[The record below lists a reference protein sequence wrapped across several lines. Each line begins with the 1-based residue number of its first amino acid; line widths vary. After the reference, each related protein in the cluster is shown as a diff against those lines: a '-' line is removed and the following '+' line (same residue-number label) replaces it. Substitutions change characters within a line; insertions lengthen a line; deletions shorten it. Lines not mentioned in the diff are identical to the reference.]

1 MATPHRTG
9 FAEGV
14 SGRQGRSGLKDARAA
29 RRDGEA
35 PQFRGK
41 SAVGQDASP
50 VEGSGAFC
58 DGARVA
64 ARTDEEWVNVGARG
78 VHRVAPAWAV
88 LAGVVLASVPVA
100 AQPAAVASG
109 GPLADTV
116 AIVPFANLTGSPA
129 DDWMGQGIA
138 EALVAGLPAGTAVVA
153 QRDAAAAADAPDAPL
168 SAEEAAGVGRVLD
181 VPFVL
186 VGAYQRF
193 GSQLRITARVVSV
206 AAGEVVRSA
215 IVDGHSHDLF
225 DLQDRLVLALTASDM
240 PAGTVGIP
248 REDPAAGASASA
260 AGTSSSEGAMASGR
274 TGLSGRPGPPPTR
287 LPAGRGPGEGRTAP
301 PAAPLA
307 GGPAAAPPAPAAEAG
322 RVAPGGFLAG
332 NAAALASFIDGPPPP
347 VAPEVMNR
355 DEAGRTT
362 VRAIR
367 LAQGI
372 RLDGVLDEAV
382 YETVPAITGFI
393 QQVPDIGA
401 PATERT
407 EAWILFD
414 ETNVYVSARV
424 WDSAPESQ
432 WVANEMRRDTNQLR
446 QNDTFTA
453 FFDTFYDRRN
463 GFNFYTNPLGARAD
477 QQFTNEGNPNS
488 DWNPVWDV
496 RTGRFGGGWTV
507 EMEIPFK
514 TLRYRSEPP
523 HIWGIQLRRAIRRK
537 NEWVYLTRLPIS
549 AGGGSGS
556 AGIFRVSA
564 AGTLVGLE
572 PPPAS
577 RNIEVK
583 PYGIGGISTDLT
595 SDPVVSNERSGNGG
609 IDVKYGITQN
619 LTADFTW
626 NTDFAQVEVD
636 ERQVNLT
643 RFPLFFPEK
652 REFFLEGRGIF
663 GFARGGVTGRFGGP
677 GGGPVGGV
685 FGDVNVPQLFYSRKI
700 GLERGRVVPIVGG
713 ARVTGKMGPF
723 DVGALNIHAGDE
735 VVSASEPT
743 NFTVVRL
750 RRDVL
755 RRSSI
760 GGMFTNRSV
769 SRAAPGQAS
778 QAYGVDGT
786 FAFFENVSLISYFA
800 KTRVPIPEYE
810 GKDTSYQGKF
820 EYAADRY
827 GLQVDHLLVEDNF
840 LPEVGFLR
848 RDNFRRTYVSGRF
861 SPRPEMESVRQFS
874 LEGAVD
880 YILMADVSQMETRQR
895 LVSFQTEFE
904 SSDLLTFSATDNYEL
919 LLQPF
924 TPPGADFTIPVGGYS
939 FADYQVAY
947 AIGQQR
953 RINGQVALRRGDYFG
968 GQLTSLELS
977 QGRIGVLPQMSV
989 EPIVSFNW
997 IDTPFGTFQSNLA
1010 LTRVNY
1016 AFNPRMF
1023 FSGLLQYNS
1032 ADDSFSSNLRLR
1044 WEYSPGSELFVVY
1057 TDDRDITNG
1066 FRPDRGFD
1074 LRNRGFVVKFNRL
1087 FRF

>member
-1 MATPHRTG
+1 MG
-9 FAEGV
+9 
-14 SGRQGRSGLKDARAA
+14 ARAA
-29 RRDGEA
+29 
-35 PQFRGK
+35 
-41 SAVGQDASP
+41 
-50 VEGSGAFC
+50 
-58 DGARVA
+58 
-64 ARTDEEWVNVGARG
+64 
-78 VHRVAPAWAV
+78 HRVAPAWAV
-88 LAGVVLASVPVA
+88 LGVVVLASAPAA
-100 AQPAAVASG
+100 AQPAAVGSG
-109 GPLADTV
+109 GPLGGAV

-138 EALVAGLPAGTAVVA
+138 EALVAGFPAGTAAVV
-153 QRDAAAAADAPDAPL
+153 QQDGAAGEHEPDAPV
-168 SAEEAAGVGRVLD
+168 SAEEAVGVGRALD

-206 AAGEVVRSA
+206 AAGDVVRSA

-225 DLQDRLVLALTASDM
+225 DLQDRVVLALTASDTPSGTAGILQEN
-240 PAGTVGIP
+240 PAGG
-248 REDPAAGASASA
+248 AAAST
-260 AGTSSSEGAMASGR
+260 AGTSASGAAMASGR
-274 TGLSGRPGPPPTR
+274 TGPSGRPGPPLVPP
-287 LPAGRGPGEGRTAP
+287 PAGRRPGGGRA
-301 PAAPLA
+301 AAPAGPLTGGPA
-307 GGPAAAPPAPAAEAG
+307 GPLTGGPAAPVAPAAEAG
-322 RVAPGGFLAG
+322 AVAAGGFLAP

-347 VAPEVMNR
+347 VEPEVMNR

-414 ETNVYVSARV
+414 DINVYVSARV

-432 WVANEMRRDTNQLR
+432 WVANEMRRDTSQLR

-496 RTGRFGGGWTV
+496 RTGRFAGGWTV

-583 PYGIGGISTDLT
+583 PYTIGGIATDLT
-595 SDPVVSNERSGNGG
+595 QSPVVDNERSGDVG

-619 LTADFTW
+619 LTADFTY

-700 GLERGRVVPIVGG
+700 GLERGRVIPIVGG
-713 ARVTGKMGPF
+713 ARVTGKVGPF
-723 DVGALNIHAGDE
+723 DVGALNIHTDDE
-735 VVSASEPT
+735 MGSASEPT

-750 RRDVL
+750 RRDLL
-755 RRSSI
+755 RRSSV
-760 GGMFTNRSV
+760 GAMFTNRSV
-769 SRAAPGQAS
+769 SREAPGAS

-786 FAFFENVSLISYFA
+786 FAFFENVSLITYLA
-800 KTRVPIPEYE
+800 RTRVPSPEYE
-810 GKDTSYQGKF
+810 GKDMSYQGKF
-820 EYAADRY
+820 EYQADRY
-827 GLQVDHLLVEDNF
+827 GMQVDHLVVEDNF

-861 SPRPEMESVRQFS
+861 SPRPRSIESVRQFS

-895 LVSFQTEFE
+895 LMSFQTEFE

-924 TPPGADFTIPVGGYS
+924 TPPGADFTIPVGDYS

-1010 LTRVNY
+1010 VTRVNY

>member
-1 MATPHRTG
+1 M
-9 FAEGV
+9 
-14 SGRQGRSGLKDARAA
+14 RA
-29 RRDGEA
+29 
-35 PQFRGK
+35 K
-41 SAVGQDASP
+41 
-50 VEGSGAFC
+50 
-58 DGARVA
+58 
-64 ARTDEEWVNVGARG
+64 G
-78 VHRVAPAWAV
+78 VHRAWAV
-88 LAGVVLASVPVA
+88 LTWAVLAAVPVL
-100 AQPAAVASG
+100 AQPAAVAP
-109 GPLADTV
+109 GPAAGTM
-116 AIVPFANLTGSPA
+116 AIVPFANLSGSPA
-129 DDWMGQGIA
+129 DDWMGRGIA
-138 EALVAGLPAGTAVVA
+138 EGLSAGFPAGTAVVV
-153 QRDAAAAADAPDAPL
+153 QRDAAPGAPADAPRGPV
-168 SAEEAAGVGRVLD
+168 SAEEAAGVGRALG

-186 VGAYQRF
+186 VGAHQRF
-193 GSQLRITARVVSV
+193 GTRLRITARVVS
-206 AAGEVVRSA
+206 AASGEVVRSA
-215 IVDGHSHDLF
+215 IVDGGAHDLF
-225 DLQDRLVLALTASDM
+225 DLQDRVVLALSAAEAPAGAAAAPRRDAAPGVTGSPSGARLPGGIQPSGGGGPFGNPASRRGSGAARPAPFEAVPGAASAVDPPAPPPAGDPRAPRTAS
-240 PAGTVGIP
+240 
-248 REDPAAGASASA
+248 
-260 AGTSSSEGAMASGR
+260 
-274 TGLSGRPGPPPTR
+274 
-287 LPAGRGPGEGRTAP
+287 
-301 PAAPLA
+301 PAAPFA
-307 GGPAAAPPAPAAEAG
+307 GAPAPAAAVPAAAAG
-322 RVAPGGFLAG
+322 SVAPAGFLAG
-332 NAAALASFIDGPPPP
+332 NAAALASLIDGPPAP
-347 VAPEVMNR
+347 VAPEVMTR
-355 DEAGRTT
+355 DEDGRTT
-362 VRAIR
+362 VRAIP
-367 LAQGI
+367 LAEGI
-372 RLDGVLDEAV
+372 RLDGVLDEPV
-382 YETVPAITGFI
+382 YETVPPITGFI

-414 ETNVYVSARV
+414 DTNVYVSARV

-432 WVANEMRRDTNQLR
+432 WVANEMRRDTSQLR

-496 RTGRFGGGWTV
+496 RTGRFAGGWTV

-514 TLRYRSEPP
+514 TLRYRSDPP
-523 HIWGIQLRRAIRRK
+523 HLWGIQLRRAIRRK

-595 SDPVVSNERSGNGG
+595 ADPAVNNQGDGNGG

-619 LTADFTW
+619 LTADFTY

-663 GFARGGVTGRFGGP
+663 GFARGGVTGRFGGL
-677 GGGPVGGV
+677 GGGGGGGGV

-713 ARVTGKMGPF
+713 ARVTGKMGLF

-735 VVSASEPT
+735 VVSATEPT

-769 SRAAPGQAS
+769 SRAAPGEAS

-861 SPRPEMESVRQFS
+861 SPRPASIESVRQFS

-880 YILMADVSQMETRQR
+880 YILMADVTQLETRQR
-895 LVSFQTEFE
+895 LLSFQTEFE
-904 SSDLLTFSATDNYEL
+904 SSDQLTFSATDNYEL
-919 LLQPF
+919 LLRPF
-924 TPPGADFTIPVGGYS
+924 TPPGADFTIPVGHYS

-968 GQLTSLELS
+968 GALTSLELS
-977 QGRIGVLPQMSV
+977 QGRIAVLPQMSV
-989 EPIVSFNW
+989 EPTVSFNW
-997 IDTPFGTFQSNLA
+997 IDTPYGTFQSNLA
-1010 LTRVNY
+1010 VTRVNY

-1032 ADDSFSSNLRLR
+1032 ADNSFSSNLRLR

-1057 TDDRDITNG
+1057 TDDRDVTNG

>member
-1 MATPHRTG
+1 MG
-9 FAEGV
+9 
-14 SGRQGRSGLKDARAA
+14 A
-29 RRDGEA
+29 RR
-35 PQFRGK
+35 
-41 SAVGQDASP
+41 
-50 VEGSGAFC
+50 
-58 DGARVA
+58 
-64 ARTDEEWVNVGARG
+64 
-78 VHRVAPAWAV
+78 VHRVAPVWAM
-88 LAGVVLASVPVA
+88 LAGVALASA
-100 AQPAAVASG
+100 GASAQPTAVPSG
-109 GPLADTV
+109 GPPAGRV
-116 AIVPFANLTGSPA
+116 AIVPFANLTGNPA
-129 DDWMGQGIA
+129 DDWMGRGIA
-138 EALVAGLPAGTAVVA
+138 EGLVSGFPAGTAVVV
-153 QRDAAAAADAPDAPL
+153 QRDGAAVAEAPGAPV
-168 SAEEAAGVGRVLD
+168 SVEEAAGVGRALD
-181 VPFVL
+181 VPAVL

-193 GSQLRITARVVSV
+193 GGRLRITARVVSV
-206 AAGEVVRSA
+206 ASGDILRSA
-215 IVDGHSHDLF
+215 VVDGASHELF
-225 DLQDRLVLALTASDM
+225 DLQDRVVLALSAPAA
-240 PAGTVGIP
+240 PAGPVAAP
-248 REDPAAGASASA
+248 RVDPAAGGLDAT
-260 AGTSSSEGAMASGR
+260 AGAPSSERAMTSGG
-274 TGLSGRPGPPPTR
+274 TGRSGRPAFPPVRP
-287 LPAGRGPGEGRTAP
+287 PAGRGPGGSRTAP
-301 PAAPLA
+301 PAAPFA
-307 GGPAAAPPAPAAEAG
+307 RGPAPPAAAVPAAEAG
-322 RVAPGGFLAG
+322 AVAPGGFLAG
-332 NAAALASFIDGPPPP
+332 AAASLAPFIDGPPPP

-382 YETVPAITGFI
+382 YETVPAITDFI

-432 WVANEMRRDTNQLR
+432 WVANEMRRDTSQLR

-496 RTGRFGGGWTV
+496 RTGRFDGGWTV

-523 HIWGIQLRRAIRRK
+523 HVWGLQLRRGIRRK
-537 NEWVYLTRLPIS
+537 NEWVYLTRLPLS

-583 PYGIGGISTDLT
+583 PYTIGGIATDLT
-595 SDPVVSNERSGNGG
+595 ANPVVDNERSGDVG

-619 LTADFTW
+619 LTADFTY

-677 GGGPVGGV
+677 GGGGGV

-700 GLERGRVVPIVGG
+700 GLERGRVIPIVGG
-713 ARVTGKMGPF
+713 ARVTGKVGPF
-723 DVGALNIHAGDE
+723 DVGALNIHTGDE
-735 VVSASEPT
+735 TVSSSAPT

-750 RRDVL
+750 RRDLL
-755 RRSSI
+755 RRSSV
-760 GGMFTNRSV
+760 GAMFTNRSV
-769 SRAAPGQAS
+769 SRVAPGAS

-786 FAFFENVSLISYFA
+786 FAFFENVSLITYLA
-800 KTRVPIPEYE
+800 RTRVPSPAFE
-810 GKDTSYQGKF
+810 GRDMSYQGKF

-861 SPRPEMESVRQFS
+861 SPRPRSIDSVRQFS
-874 LEGAVD
+874 LDGAVD
-880 YILMADVSQMETRQR
+880 YILQADVNQLETRQR

-904 SSDLLTFSATDNYEL
+904 SSDRLTFTVTESYERL
-919 LLQPF
+919 MRPF
-924 TPPGADFTIPVGGYS
+924 TPPGADFSIPAGGYG

-953 RINGQVALRRGDYFG
+953 RVNGQAALRRGSYFG
-968 GQLTSLELS
+968 GDLTSLELS
-977 QGRIGVLPQMSV
+977 QGRIAVLPQMSV

-997 IDTPFGTFQSNLA
+997 IDTPYGTFQSNLA
-1010 LTRVNY
+1010 VTRVNY

-1032 ADDSFSSNLRLR
+1032 ADDSFGSNLRLR

-1057 TDDRDITNG
+1057 TDDRDITRG
-1066 FRPDRGFD
+1066 FLPDRGFD

>member
-1 MATPHRTG
+1 MN
-9 FAEGV
+9 V
-14 SGRQGRSGLKDARAA
+14 RSRSV
-29 RRDGEA
+29 RRVVTAG
-35 PQFRGK
+35 
-41 SAVGQDASP
+41 
-50 VEGSGAFC
+50 
-58 DGARVA
+58 
-64 ARTDEEWVNVGARG
+64 
-78 VHRVAPAWAV
+78 AV
-88 LAGVVLASVPVA
+88 LAGMVLAVPA
-100 AQPAAVASG
+100 SAQPSAVPSA
-109 GPLADTV
+109 GPAPGTV
-116 AIVPFANLTGSPA
+116 AIVPFTNLTGDPA

-138 EALVAGLPAGTAVVA
+138 EALVAGFPAGSAVVA
-153 QRDAAAAADAPDAPL
+153 QWDGAATEDRPAGAPL
-168 SAEEAAGVGRVLD
+168 SAEEAVDAGRALGA
-181 VPFVL
+181 PFVL

-193 GSQLRITARVVSV
+193 GTQLRITARVVSV
-206 AAGEVVRSA
+206 PVGEVVRSA
-215 IVDGHSHDLF
+215 IVDGASRDLF
-225 DLQDRLVLALTASDM
+225 DLQDRVVLALSAPEAPVGGGDVPRENPAVAATASPVEAA
-240 PAGTVGIP
+240 PAG
-248 REDPAAGASASA
+248 AGPSGG
-260 AGTSSSEGAMASGR
+260 AGS
-274 TGLSGRPGPPPTR
+274 SGRPRSRPDRPGT
-287 LPAGRGPGEGRTAP
+287 AGGLGEVRTAP
-301 PAAPLA
+301 GADPFAGAPASVA
-307 GGPAAAPPAPAAEAG
+307 GPAAAPAAAVAAPAAAAPGPAVAAG
-322 RVAPGGFLAG
+322 TVAPDGFSAG
-332 NAAALASFIDGPPPP
+332 AAASLSSLIDGPPAP

-367 LAQGI
+367 LADGL
-372 RLDGVLDEAV
+372 RLDGVLDEPV
-382 YETVPAITGFI
+382 YESVTPITGFI

-407 EAWILFD
+407 EAWVLFD
-414 ETNVYVSARV
+414 DTNVYVSARV

-432 WVANEMRRDTNQLR
+432 WVANEMRRDTTQLR

-463 GFNFYTNPLGARAD
+463 GFNFYTNPLGARSDA
-477 QQFTNEGNPNS
+477 QFTNEGNPNN

-496 RTGRFGGGWTV
+496 RTGRFPGGWTV

-523 HIWGIQLRRAIRRK
+523 HLWGIQLRRAIRRK
-537 NEWVYLTRLPIS
+537 NEWVYLTQLPIS
-549 AGGGSGS
+549 AGGGNGA

-572 PPPAS
+572 PPPTS
-577 RNIEVK
+577 RNIEIK

-595 SDPVVSNERSGNGG
+595 ASPAVDNEASGNGG

-619 LTADFTW
+619 LTADFTY

-663 GFARGGVTGRFGGP
+663 GFARGGVTGRFSGLGG
-677 GGGPVGGV
+677 GGV

-700 GLERGRVVPIVGG
+700 GLEQGRVVPIVGG
-713 ARVTGKMGPF
+713 ARVTGKVGQF
-723 DVGALNIHAGDE
+723 DVGALNIHADDE
-735 VVSASEPT
+735 VVSATEPT

-769 SRAAPGQAS
+769 SRVAPGAS

-786 FAFFENVSLISYFA
+786 FAFFENVNFISYFA
-800 KTRVPIPEYE
+800 RTRVPSPEYE

-820 EYAADRY
+820 DYAADRY

-861 SPRPEMESVRQFS
+861 SPRPVSIESVRQFS

-880 YILMADVSQMETRQR
+880 YIQMADVTQLETRQR
-895 LVSFQTEFE
+895 LLAFQTEFE
-904 SSDLLTFSATDNYEL
+904 SSDQLTFTATDNYEL
-919 LLQPF
+919 LVEPF
-924 TPPGADFTIPVGGYS
+924 SPPGADFLIPVGSYS

-953 RINGQVALRRGDYFG
+953 RVNGQVALRRGDYFG
-968 GQLTSLELS
+968 GALTSLELS
-977 QGRIGVLPQMSV
+977 QGRIAVLPQMSV
-989 EPIVSFNW
+989 EPTVSFNW
-997 IDTPFGTFQSNLA
+997 IDTPFGEFQSNLA
-1010 LTRVNY
+1010 VTRVNY
-1016 AFNPRMF
+1016 AFSPRMF

-1032 ADDSFSSNLRLR
+1032 ADNSFSSNLRLR

-1066 FRPDRGFD
+1066 FRPDRGLD

>member
-1 MATPHRTG
+1 MG
-9 FAEGV
+9 
-14 SGRQGRSGLKDARAA
+14 A
-29 RRDGEA
+29 RR
-35 PQFRGK
+35 
-41 SAVGQDASP
+41 
-50 VEGSGAFC
+50 
-58 DGARVA
+58 
-64 ARTDEEWVNVGARG
+64 
-78 VHRVAPAWAV
+78 VHRVAPLLAV
-88 LAGVVLASVPVA
+88 LTGMALAA
-100 AQPAAVASG
+100 AAAFGQPAAPAG
-109 GPLADTV
+109 DPLPGAV
-116 AIVPFANLTGSPA
+116 AIVPFTNLTGDPV

-138 EALVAGLPAGTAVVA
+138 EALVAGFPAGTAVVA
-153 QRDAAAAADAPDAPL
+153 QRDGTVAADEPAVAPV
-168 SAEEAAGVGRVLD
+168 SAEDAADLGRALD

-193 GSQLRITARVVSV
+193 GSQLRLTARVVSV
-206 AAGEVVRSA
+206 ATSGVVRSA
-215 IVDGHSHDLF
+215 IVDGAANDLF
-225 DLQDRLVLALTASDM
+225 DLQDRVVLALSAPEAS
-240 PAGTVGIP
+240 AGGVGAG
-248 REDPAAGASASA
+248 REVTAGARASTAGAASA
-260 AGTSSSEGAMASGR
+260 GIVSSAGPASPGG
-274 TGLSGRPGPPPTR
+274 TGSARRPAVPPVQPLSPG
-287 LPAGRGPGEGRTAP
+287 GRGEGPTAP
-301 PAAPLA
+301 RS
-307 GGPAAAPPAPAAEAG
+307 GPAPSAGAPAPVAEAG
-322 RVAPGGFLAG
+322 AVAPGGFLAG
-332 NAAALASFIDGPPPP
+332 AAASLASLIDGPPAP
-347 VAPEVMNR
+347 VAPDVMTR
-355 DEAGRTT
+355 DEEGRTT

-367 LAQGI
+367 LAEGI
-372 RLDGVLDEAV
+372 RLDGVLDEGV
-382 YETVPAITGFI
+382 YETVSPITGFI

-407 EAWILFD
+407 EAWIMFD
-414 ETNVYVSARV
+414 DTNVYVSARV

-432 WVANEMRRDTNQLR
+432 WVANEMRRDTSQLR

-496 RTGRFGGGWTV
+496 RTGRFAGGWTV

-564 AGTLVGLE
+564 AGSLVGLE

-577 RNIEVK
+577 RNIEIK
-583 PYGIGGISTDLT
+583 PYGIGGITTDLT
-595 SDPVVSNERSGNGG
+595 ADPVLNNERDGNGG

-619 LTADFTW
+619 LTADFTY

-663 GFARGGVTGRFGGP
+663 GFARGGVTGRFGGL
-677 GGGPVGGV
+677 GGGGGGGV

-700 GLERGRVVPIVGG
+700 GLERGPDGASRVVPIVGG
-713 ARVTGKMGPF
+713 ARVTGKVGPF

-735 VVSASEPT
+735 VVSGTEPT

-755 RRSSI
+755 RRSSV

-800 KTRVPIPEYE
+800 RTRVPIPEYE

-827 GLQVDHLLVEDNF
+827 GMQVDHLLVEDNF

-861 SPRPEMESVRQFS
+861 SPRPEMASVRQFS

-880 YILMADVSQMETRQR
+880 YILMADVTQLETRQR
-895 LVSFQTEFE
+895 LLSFQTEFE
-904 SSDLLTFSATDNYEL
+904 SSDQLTFSATDNYEL
-919 LLQPF
+919 LLRPF

-953 RINGQVALRRGDYFG
+953 RVNGQVALRRGDYFG
-968 GQLTSLELS
+968 GDLTSLELS
-977 QGRIGVLPQMSV
+977 QGRIAVLPQMSV
-989 EPIVSFNW
+989 EPTVSFNW
-997 IDTPFGTFQSNLA
+997 IDTPYGKFQSNLA
-1010 LTRVNY
+1010 VTRVNY

-1032 ADDSFSSNLRLR
+1032 ADNSFSSNLRLR

-1057 TDDRDITNG
+1057 TDDRDVTNG
-1066 FRPDRGFD
+1066 FRPDRGLD

>member
-1 MATPHRTG
+1 M
-9 FAEGV
+9 
-14 SGRQGRSGLKDARAA
+14 RA
-29 RRDGEA
+29 
-35 PQFRGK
+35 K
-41 SAVGQDASP
+41 
-50 VEGSGAFC
+50 
-58 DGARVA
+58 
-64 ARTDEEWVNVGARG
+64 G
-78 VHRVAPAWAV
+78 VHRAASAWAV
-88 LAGVVLASVPVA
+88 LAGVLLAAAPA
-100 AQPAAVASG
+100 PAQPAAVAPG
-109 GPLADTV
+109 APAAGTM
-116 AIVPFANLTGSPA
+116 AIVPFANLSGSPA
-129 DDWMGQGIA
+129 DDWMGRGIA
-138 EALVAGLPAGTAVVA
+138 EGLAAGFPAGTAVVV
-153 QRDAAAAADAPDAPL
+153 QRDGAAAAAPADASHAPV
-168 SAEEAAGVGRVLD
+168 SAEEAVGVGRALD
-181 VPFVL
+181 VPFVV
-186 VGAYQRF
+186 VGAHQRF
-193 GSQLRITARVVSV
+193 GTRLRITARVIS
-206 AAGEVVRSA
+206 AASGEVVRSA
-215 IVDGHSHDLF
+215 IVDGAPHDLF
-225 DLQDRLVLALTASDM
+225 DLQDRVVLALSSPEA
-240 PAGTVGIP
+240 PAGTVAARRPGAGTGGTRP
-248 REDPAAGASASA
+248 PAGARPPAGTPPSGGAGPFGNPASPPARRGSGAVSMAPFEPVPVPGPAAAVGSPARPSVGGDPGAVGTASPPAPFAGASA
-260 AGTSSSEGAMASGR
+260 
-274 TGLSGRPGPPPTR
+274 
-287 LPAGRGPGEGRTAP
+287 
-301 PAAPLA
+301 PAAVAPA
-307 GGPAAAPPAPAAEAG
+307 AVAPAAAAPAAAAG
-322 RVAPGGFLAG
+322 SVAAGGFLAG
-332 NAAALASFIDGPPPP
+332 NAAALASLIDGPPAP
-347 VAPEVMNR
+347 VAPEVMTR
-355 DEAGRTT
+355 DEDGRTT
-362 VRAIR
+362 VRAIP
-367 LAQGI
+367 LAEGI
-372 RLDGVLDEAV
+372 RLDGVLDEPV
-382 YETVPAITGFI
+382 YETVPPITGFI

-414 ETNVYVSARV
+414 DTNVYVSARV

-432 WVANEMRRDTNQLR
+432 WVANEMRRDTSQLR

-496 RTGRFGGGWTV
+496 RTGRFAGGWTV

-523 HIWGIQLRRAIRRK
+523 HLWGIQLRRAIRRK

-556 AGIFRVSA
+556 SGIFRVSA

-595 SDPVVSNERSGNGG
+595 ADPAVNNAGDGTGG

-619 LTADFTW
+619 LTADFTY

-663 GFARGGVTGRFGGP
+663 GFARGGVTGRFGGL
-677 GGGPVGGV
+677 GGGGGGGV

-713 ARVTGKMGPF
+713 ARVTGKVGPF

-769 SRAAPGQAS
+769 SRVAPGQAS

-800 KTRVPIPEYE
+800 RTRVPTPEYE

-861 SPRPEMESVRQFS
+861 SPRPAMESVRQFS

-880 YILMADVSQMETRQR
+880 YILMADVTQLETRQR
-895 LVSFQTEFE
+895 LLSFQTEFE
-904 SSDLLTFSATDNYEL
+904 SSDQLTFLATDNYEL

-953 RINGQVALRRGDYFG
+953 RVNGQVALRRGDYFG
-968 GQLTSLELS
+968 GALTSLELS
-977 QGRIGVLPQMSV
+977 QGRIAVLPQMSV
-989 EPIVSFNW
+989 EPTVSFNW
-997 IDTPFGTFQSNLA
+997 IDTPYGKFQSNLA
-1010 LTRVNY
+1010 VTRVNY

-1032 ADDSFSSNLRLR
+1032 ADNSFSSNLRLR

-1057 TDDRDITNG
+1057 TDDRDVTNG
-1066 FRPDRGFD
+1066 FRPDRGLD